1 MIHIFGFF
9 MVLIM
14 LYHIRT
20 KYTAVGRR
28 EISLFFYLYIV
39 IEVLDIFLDSAVIPT
54 YSSGYIWLVGVHIG
68 LVLAM
73 AWCLMAN
80 GFVGFQFWEDGT
92 RQSLC
97 SLYGTTALLW
107 LVGFL
112 VSSATFKGW
121 AEGSLDPQHHVG
133 LYVVHMILP
142 VIFIAIWLI
151 TQVWL
156 VLRTLDTLWPLG
168 DLFFATLFYVAGL
181 VLMMGVSI
189 DLCEG
194 TKHYVDGLF
203 FGTLAILFAIMM
215 VYKFWD
221 DITREDLEFSVGARL
236 AAWEVKDPAMFGSE
250 TASFG
255 SKPNLALP
263 GNRPPQYTKAGYQP
277 F

>member
-1 MIHIFGFF
+1 

-20 KYTAVGRR
+20 KYTAVGRK
-28 EISLFFYLYIV
+28 EVSLFFYLYI
-39 IEVLDIFLDSAVIPT
+39 IEEVLGIFLDSAVIPT
-54 YSSGYIWLVGVHIG
+54 YSGAYLWIVSVHVG

-92 RQSLC
+92 RQSLL
-97 SLYGTTALLW
+97 SMYGTTLILW
-107 LVGFL
+107 IVGF
-112 VSSATFKGW
+112 VISAATFKGW
-121 AEGSLDPQHHVG
+121 GGSLSPEHHVG

-142 VIFIAIWLI
+142 VIFIAIWLL
-151 TQVWL
+151 TQIWI

-168 DLFFATLFYVAGL
+168 DLFFATVFYVAGL
-181 VLMMGVSI
+181 VLMMGVST
-189 DLCEG
+189 DVCTG

-203 FGTLAILFAIMM
+203 FGTLAILFSIMM

-221 DITREDLEFSVGARL
+221 DITKEDLEFSVGNKI
-236 AAWEVKDPAMFGSE
+236 AAWEVKDPVFFGSE
-250 TASFG
+250 TDSIASKRNYTSG
-255 SKPNLALP
+255 SIV
-263 GNRPPQYTKAGYQP
+263 PPRITKSGYQA